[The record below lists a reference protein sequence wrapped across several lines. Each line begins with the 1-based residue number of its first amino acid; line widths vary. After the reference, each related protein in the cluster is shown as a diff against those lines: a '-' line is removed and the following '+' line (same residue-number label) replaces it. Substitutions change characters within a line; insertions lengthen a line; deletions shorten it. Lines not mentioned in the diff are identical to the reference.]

1 MSDAEDFGEY
11 DEDEDAHPIPLDR
24 REAASVKRDLEDLSA
39 FRRIFEPE
47 RIKGVSLYCQDCLEE
62 HFYGWDMLE
71 NNLRALLE
79 SGETPVHEPAY
90 DPRPDEYVD
99 WEYAQGYL
107 DGMADAGGPPL
118 ARLTTVGDFCPFC
131 GEALPE
137 HGERAVYCPACGT
150 GLAPARMAR
159 ALLKRGWA
167 TRDVEDLLRLARVP
181 PMRGLPAD

>member
-1 MSDAEDFGEY
+1 MSDDEEFDDY
-11 DEDEDAHPIPLDR
+11 DEDEDATPVPLDR
-24 REAASVKRDLEDLSA
+24 REAASVRRDLEDLAA
-39 FRRIFEPE
+39 FKRVFEPE
-47 RIKGVSLYCQDCLEE
+47 GFKGVSLYCQDCLEE

-118 ARLTTVGDFCPFC
+118 AKLAEIGDACPFC
-131 GEALPE
+131 GESLDGE
-137 HGERAVYCPACGT
+137 GERVVYCPHCGT
-150 GLAPARMAR
+150 ALAPARMAR
-159 ALLKRGWA
+159 ALLSRGWK
-167 TRDVEDLLRLARVP
+167 TSEVEELLRAARVP
-181 PMRGLPAD
+181 PMRGLPAR